1 MVMPSPAHPGALAAQ
16 VLTSSYLPH
25 LFTPALRDLRKEF
38 YTKGSLK
45 GANFKGSNLSSISL
59 FGANLENADFTGAD
73 LSLSNLGQA
82 NLEGANLT
90 QVRGVGGQGRGGEG
104 AAVGMRGRIGKLVL
118 HRAS

>member
-1 MVMPSPAHPGALAAQ
+1 MPHTPVYSLQGHW
-16 VLTSSYLPH
+16 SSYLPQ
-25 LFTPALRDLRKEF
+25 LSTPTRRDLRKEF

-90 QVRGVGGQGRGGEG
+90 QVWGEGDRGGGKRVLLLVRG
-104 AAVGMRGRIGKLVL
+104 AG
-118 HRAS
+118 